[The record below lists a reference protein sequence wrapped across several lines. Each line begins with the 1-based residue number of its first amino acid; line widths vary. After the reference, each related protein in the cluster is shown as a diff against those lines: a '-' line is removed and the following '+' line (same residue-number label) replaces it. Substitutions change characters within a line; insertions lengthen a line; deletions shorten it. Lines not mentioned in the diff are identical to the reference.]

1 MAIRIS
7 SASIYANST
16 AQMNS
21 LQTQMAR
28 TQMQI
33 SSNKRI
39 LSPSDDPVASA
50 RVLEVSQ
57 SKAMN
62 SQFASNRTSAKNSL
76 EQEDSTL
83 TSVTDSIR
91 AVQSLV
97 ARAGDAALSQADRES
112 LATELDGRIA
122 DLVSLANTTDGSGG
136 YLFSGYQIGTKPFT
150 QTPAGATYNGDQGQR
165 ELQIGA
171 SRKIPISDTGSSVFE
186 NNVATA
192 GSYATAPGFTNT
204 GNGAISTPMVIDR
217 TKITGHD
224 YAINFTVNAGVTTYD
239 VVDKN
244 LPAPGTVLSSQAYV
258 PGTPIKFDGMQM
270 NVNGAPANGDTFDVK
285 ESQKQSL
292 FTTLADLSRA
302 LRTPATDAA
311 SQAALT
317 NSLGIAGD
325 NLSNALDNVLKV
337 QSSVGAR
344 LNEIDNLDSAGSQMD
359 VQYASTL
366 SDLQDL
372 DMYSAYSLFT
382 QQQVTLQAAQK
393 SFTLMSGLS
402 LFNYISG

>member
-7 SASIYANST
+7 TASIYANGT

-28 TQMQI
+28 TQMQL
-33 SSNKRI
+33 SSNKRM

-50 RVLEVSQ
+50 RVLEVTQ

-62 SQFASNRTSAKNSL
+62 TQFASNRTSAKNNL

-83 TSVTDSIR
+83 SGVTDSIR

-97 ARAGDAALSQADRES
+97 ARAGDGALSQADRES

-122 DLVSLANTTDGSGG
+122 DLVGLANTTDGAGG
-136 YLFSGYQIGTKPFT
+136 YLFSGYQLGTQPFT
-150 QTPAGATYNGDQGQR
+150 QTPAGASYNGDQGQR

-186 NNVATA
+186 NNVASK
-192 GSYATAPGFTNT
+192 GSYATAAGFTNT
-204 GNGAISTPMVIDR
+204 GDAAISTPMVLDR
-217 TKITGHD
+217 TKVTGHD
-224 YAINFTVNAGVTTYD
+224 YAINFTVGAGGTTYD

-244 LPAPGTVLSSQAYV
+244 LPAPGTVLSTQAYT
-258 PGTPIKFDGMQM
+258 PGSPITFDGMQM
-270 NVNGAPANGDTFDVK
+270 NINGTPANGDTFDVK
-285 ESQKQSL
+285 ASQKQSL

-302 LRTPATDAA
+302 LRTTATTPA

-317 NSLGIAGD
+317 SSLGIAGD

-344 LNEIDNLDSAGSQMD
+344 LTEIDNLDSAGTQMD
-359 VQYASTL
+359 VQYASSL
-366 SDLQDL
+366 SSLQDL
-372 DMYSAYSLFT
+372 DMVSAISLFS

-393 SFTLMSGLS
+393 SFQLMSGLS
-402 LFNYISG
+402 LFNYIS

>member
-33 SSNKRI
+33 SSNKRL

-62 SQFASNRTSAKNSL
+62 TQFASNRTSAKNSL

-83 TSVTDSIR
+83 TGVTDSIR

-122 DLVSLANTTDGSGG
+122 DLMSLANTTDGSGG
-136 YLFSGYQIGTKPFT
+136 YLFSGYQVGTKPFT
-150 QTPAGATYNGDQGQR
+150 ESPAGANYNGDQGQR

-171 SRKIPISDTGSSVFE
+171 SRKIPISDTGTAVFE
-186 NNVATA
+186 NNVAA
-192 GSYATAPGFTNT
+192 SGSYITGPGFTNT
-204 GNGAISTPMVIDR
+204 GTGAISTPMVMDR

-258 PGTPIKFDGMQM
+258 PGTPISFDGMQM
-270 NVNGAPANGDTFDVK
+270 NMNGAPANGDTFDVK
-285 ESQKQSL
+285 ASQKQSL

-311 SQAALT
+311 SQKALT

-344 LNEIDNLDSAGSQMD
+344 LNEVDNLDSAGSQMD